1 MNLVHLVCDST
12 ADLDAAYAAA
22 NGVEV
27 VPLRVFFGEDEFR
40 DQVEMSTAEFYQRMR
55 AGGPHPRT
63 SQPPPGDFAEVFS
76 RLGRHGGTIICT
88 TISGDLSGTVGSA
101 LQARRALPDLD
112 IRVVDTRSVGP
123 GHANAVAVAVAV
135 RNRGGEAEDIVA
147 ALGRLVATQ
156 KLVFTVETLE
166 YLHRGGRIGGA
177 RALLGT
183 VLDIKP
189 VLGVID
195 GRIDAIDKVRTY
207 PRALNRLVQ
216 ELATAAPLW
225 GPTKAAVAHADSRV
239 HADAVAAQIA
249 GVTGELPT
257 IVEVGAVLGC
267 HAGPGAFGLAFHPT
281 AVLEG

>member
-1 MNLVHLVCDST
+1 MKLVHLVCDST

-22 NGVEV
+22 HGVEV
-27 VPLRVFFGEDEFR
+27 VPLRVIFGEQEFR
-40 DQVEMSTAEFYQRMR
+40 DQVEMSTGEFYQRMR

-63 SQPPPGDFAEVFS
+63 SQPPPGDFVEAFS
-76 RLGRHGGTIICT
+76 RVGRHGGTIICT
-88 TISGDLSGTVGSA
+88 TISAGLSGTVGSA
-101 LQARRALPDLD
+101 MQARRALPDLD

-123 GHANAVAVAVAV
+123 GHANAVAVAVAI
-135 RNRGGEAEDIVA
+135 RDRGGEADEIVA
-147 ALGRLVATQ
+147 ALARLVATQ

-189 VLGVID
+189 ILGVID
-195 GRIDAIDKVRTY
+195 GKIEAVDKVRTY

-216 ELATAAPLW
+216 EMAVGVGEW
-225 GPTKAAVAHADSRV
+225 GPTKAAVAHADSRG

-249 GVTGELPT
+249 AVTGELPT

-267 HAGPGAFGLAFHPT
+267 HAGPGAFGLAFHP
-281 AVLEG
+281 ASVLDG